1 ACLAFIRIG
10 HIGNPAPRGEWT
22 YLSGCRGRAPRRT
35 RASFVPRGGPGH
47 RAFHGGPACRSDG
60 RGAIMPGFGTAGR
73 TPPPHVGAAGGASSL
88 ATRRPST
95 ARAGAA
101 DERHVSR
108 PYAGPGDRPP
118 RLSNRRG

>member
-1 ACLAFIRIG
+1 
-10 HIGNPAPRGEWT
+10 
-22 YLSGCRGRAPRRT
+22 
-35 RASFVPRGGPGH
+35 
-47 RAFHGGPACRSDG
+47 
-60 RGAIMPGFGTAGR
+60 MPGFGTAGR

-118 RLSNRRG
+118 RLSNRRGWSGARQQHWARRTYGWLHHHVSIPLQILSPSLPVGWRCRAGRAWGLPRPPGL